1 MKVNTVWLTL
11 EDSFFNHPQYV
22 VKDFP
27 CRTLWKTHLYQKKK
41 KIGKLM
47 CSGTDS
53 EVRIFP
59 KTWLLAFSTTNI
71 GMSWWP
77 GSASRTA
84 SLSAWAMEPRMFLV
98 GFCFVPLLD
107 QAFMDTLPYRIILGE
122 HEAMI
127 SDGSEGNAEGLELA
141 APSSQPPCLSFSR
154 LTQAPL
160 CFM

>member
-1 MKVNTVWLTL
+1 
-11 EDSFFNHPQYV
+11 
-22 VKDFP
+22 
-27 CRTLWKTHLYQKKK
+27 
-41 KIGKLM
+41 
-47 CSGTDS
+47 
-53 EVRIFP
+53 
-59 KTWLLAFSTTNI
+59 
-71 GMSWWP
+71 
-77 GSASRTA
+77 
-84 SLSAWAMEPRMFLV
+84 MFLV

-160 CFM
+160 GFM